1 MILQHMYLAALW
13 VLYCVFHSLFA
24 ANWWKSE
31 MSKLLGRSFRFYR
44 FYYSVF
50 STFSLVFILYY
61 LVTIESPQMFEVSVF
76 SRLAASIGG
85 IAGIIVMLACTKKYF
100 SVVTGV
106 EAFSQE
112 KKSTIVLQTGGLHSY
127 TRHPLYLGTLVF
139 IWSLYVFFPSLSNL
153 ISCCMISFYTVVGMY
168 LEERKLVVEFGEA
181 YKNYS
186 RTVPMLIPR
195 LFTRRSKV
203 RQSFPETV

>member
-1 MILQHMYLAALW
+1 MILQHIFLAGLW
-13 VLYCVFHSLFA
+13 VLYCVLHSLFA
-24 ANWWKSE
+24 ANWWKSQI
-31 MSKLLGRSFRFYR
+31 SKVLRRSFRFYR

-50 STFSLVFILYY
+50 STFSLVFIVYY
-61 LVTIESPQMFEVSVF
+61 LLTMQSPQMFEVSIF

-85 IAGIIVMLACTKKYF
+85 IAGIMVMLACTRKYF

-106 EAFSQE
+106 EAFSQD

-127 TRHPLYLGTLVF
+127 TRHPLYLGTLLF
-139 IWSLYVFFPSLSNL
+139 IWSLYVLFPSLSNL
-153 ISCCMISFYTVVGMY
+153 ISCCMISVYTFAGIY

-186 RTVPMLIPR
+186 RNVPMLIPR

-203 RQSFPETV
+203 RQSIPEPV